1 MSIPTLLIPGL
12 NCSATLFRHQI
23 PAMWRLG
30 PVMVADHRGA
40 DSIAGLAD
48 LILAEAPDR
57 FALAGLSMGGFIAFE
72 ILRRCPERVTRLAL
86 LSTSARAEVPGG
98 PGGKIRAERIRMAR
112 EGRFAE
118 LPPLHYANNVHPSRQ
133 TDDALR
139 ATHRG
144 MTEDVGPAGYINQQ
158 TANMNRPDSRP
169 TLQAIACPTLVLVG
183 DEDRLAPREHAEE
196 MAAGI
201 RGSRLVVVPVCGH
214 LSTLE
219 QPEAVT
225 AALLEWRSLRAA
237 AG

>member
-1 MSIPTLLIPGL
+1 MSVPTLLIPGL

-23 PAMWRLG
+23 PLMWRFG
-30 PVMVADHRGA
+30 PVMVADHRRA
-40 DSIAGLAD
+40 DSIAGLTEA
-48 LILAEAPDR
+48 ILAEAPPK

-72 ILRRCPERVTRLAL
+72 IMRRCPERVTQLAL
-86 LSTSARAEVPGG
+86 LSTSARPEVPGG
-98 PGGKIRAERIRMAR
+98 PGARLRAERVRMAR

-144 MTEDVGPAGYINQQ
+144 MTEEVGPEGYVNQQ
-158 TANMNRPDSRP
+158 IANMNRPDSRP
-169 TLQAIACPTLVLVG
+169 ALANIRCPTLVLVG
-183 DEDRLAPREHAEE
+183 DEDKLAPREHAEE

-201 RGSRLVVVPVCGH
+201 AGARLVVVPVCGH

-219 QPEAVT
+219 QPEAV
-225 AALLEWRSLRAA
+225 AEAMLAWRAL
-237 AG
+237 